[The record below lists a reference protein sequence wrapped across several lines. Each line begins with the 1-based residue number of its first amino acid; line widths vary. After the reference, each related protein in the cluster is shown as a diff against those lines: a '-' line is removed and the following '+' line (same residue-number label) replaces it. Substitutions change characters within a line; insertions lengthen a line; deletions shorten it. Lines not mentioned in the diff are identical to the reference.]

1 MTSSAI
7 RVSSRFTSPSVNIS
21 DHLSDSPFTVE
32 WLLGSLYA
40 SNEKFRNTTLKS
52 RVQSVNAVNIGG
64 STMGLLSQVYDIVF
78 TFENSNEEYR
88 ILMKVPGMESL
99 DALKKRSG
107 QFSREFLKLV
117 KVTKN
122 QMFQKAGA
130 LTDSFASEA
139 HTRECA
145 FYRDYAPHLPELP
158 LVEKAGV
165 LPIWDT
171 ATESQM
177 FAFAKH
183 LSYLY
188 AHFLCLPPETWLG
201 KYPRNYLTYFVTS
214 DFYYLY
220 VDKLCALK
228 PGMFEEAYRV
238 FRPYM
243 ASKKF
248 YDYTMTDVYKDI
260 GLPPVLVHGD
270 IWHGN
275 LLWSKNADSSLSSK
289 LSAVIDWQLF
299 HEGSVAFDI
308 ASFLALCVD
317 GEIRREYEYQVLK
330 FLYDRIG
337 QLMEER
343 GKSVN
348 FSYDQMKQ
356 AYQVNFIPRALQL
369 MVVPGYLL
377 SYNVALDEE
386 ARVVGTRREQYFSRI
401 KFAMEDALEYFK
413 QVRKDRIEE
422 KAP

>member
-1 MTSSAI
+1 M
-7 RVSSRFTSPSVNIS
+7 
-21 DHLSDSPFTVE
+21 
-32 WLLGSLYA
+32 
-40 SNEKFRNTTLKS
+40 
-52 RVQSVNAVNIGG
+52 NIGG
-64 STMGLLSQVYDIVF
+64 STLGLLSQVYDIVI
-78 TFENSNEEYR
+78 TFENSDEEYR

-107 QFSREFLKLV
+107 KTGIL
-117 KVTKN
+117 N
-122 QMFQKAGA
+122 
-130 LTDSFASEA
+130 DSFASEA
-139 HTRECA
+139 HMRECA
-145 FYRDYAPHLPELP
+145 FYRDYAPHLAELP
-158 LVEKAGV
+158 LVDVYVAKEFDGSHGVLLMESLVQKAAV

-243 ASKKF
+243 GSKKF

-260 GLPPVLVHGD
+260 V
-270 IWHGN
+270 
-275 LLWSKNADSSLSSK
+275 
-289 LSAVIDWQLF
+289 
-299 HEGSVAFDI
+299 
-308 ASFLALCVD
+308 LCVD
-317 GEIRREYEYQVLK
+317 GEIRREYEYQVLQ

-337 QLMEER
+337 HLVEER

-348 FSYDQMKQ
+348 FSFDQMKQ

-369 MVVPGYLL
+369 MIAPAYLL
-377 SYNVALDEE
+377 SNDVALDEE
-386 ARVVGTRREQYFSRI
+386 AQIVVARREQFFPRI
-401 KFAMEDALEYFK
+401 KLAMEDALEYFK